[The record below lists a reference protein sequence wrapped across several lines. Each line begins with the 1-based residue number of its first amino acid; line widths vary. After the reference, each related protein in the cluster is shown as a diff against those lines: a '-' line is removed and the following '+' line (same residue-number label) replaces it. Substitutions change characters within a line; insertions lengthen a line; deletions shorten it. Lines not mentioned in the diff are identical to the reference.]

1 MHDEWNW
8 TIGKVVAPFG
18 RMGEAKVRM
27 ESDFPERFTYL
38 RRVCLRPPRGQ
49 SALFE
54 VEHARLHK
62 GQVILKLK
70 GIESIDDV
78 ERWRNALVQIPRAEA
93 MPLEP
98 NSYYISDLIGADVVT
113 RENRVLGK
121 LDNILSYP
129 AHDLLQIGE
138 ILIPAVKEFVLSV
151 DIEARRIVVA
161 PPAGLLPDEEPEI
174 VEENADRRRH
184 DLPRNG

>member
-1 MHDEWNW
+1 MYEDWNW
-8 TIGKVVAPFG
+8 TVGEVVAPFG
-18 RMGEAKVRM
+18 RMGEARVRI
-27 ESDFPERFTYL
+27 ESDFPDRFTRL
-38 RRVCLRPPRGQ
+38 QQVCLRPPRGQ
-49 SALFE
+49 PALFE
-54 VEHARLHK
+54 VERARLHK

-98 NSYYISDLIGADVVT
+98 DSYYVSDLIGAEVVT

-121 LDNILSYP
+121 LENVLSSP

-138 ILIPAVKEFVLSV
+138 ILIPAVKEFVISV
-151 DIEARRIVVA
+151 DVQARRIVVA
-161 PPAGLLPDEEPEI
+161 PPAGLLPDEELETQ
-174 VEENADRRRH
+174 EE
-184 DLPRNG
+184 